1 MSHFTGLR
9 LKHRTL
15 KFRDKNFPKKC
26 ILGTEFKKQLSIF
39 EVSGPNLPKKVI
51 LATEFQKAIV
61 EFRISTTEYFFVQS
75 FILDNAL

>member
-51 LATEFQKAIV
+51 LATEF
-61 EFRISTTEYFFVQS
+61 
-75 FILDNAL
+75 

>member
-1 MSHFTGLR
+1 MSHFTGLC

-15 KFRDKNFPKKC
+15 KFRDENFPKKC

-51 LATEFQKAIV
+51 LATEFQKQLLNSELAPLNTSSYRV
-61 EFRISTTEYFFVQS
+61 S
-75 FILDNAL
+75 F